1 MDRSMTDPFAKLT
14 HVSPGRPTGEILRQF
29 FEQHP
34 AADPAIMT
42 SNLAG
47 NAGRVAAEAVMV

>member
-1 MDRSMTDPFAKLT
+1 MTDPFAKLT

-34 AADPAIMT
+34 AADPAIMA